1 MPTQSVLR
9 RASLFVRDME
19 RTLSFYGGTF
29 GLTPYIDRIIDLA
42 VLPDLPLGQPGR
54 GGSMRFVILK
64 GWDPLIGM
72 IGFMEPRDPPL
83 EDPHGPP
90 TRLGFNQPALV
101 LETRDIGHVAAA
113 IPRLGGRM
121 LMAPKAGRNLGD
133 AAGNFIPAQ
142 VMFASDPD
150 GHFLEVFEAL

>member
-19 RTLSFYGGTF
+19 RTLSFYGETF
-29 GLTPYIDRIIDLA
+29 GLTPYVDRIIDLA
-42 VLPDLPLGQPGR
+42 ILPDLPLGQPGR
-54 GGSMRFVILK
+54 GGSLRFVILK

-101 LETRDIGHVAAA
+101 LETRNIGHVAAA
-113 IPRLGGRM
+113 IPRLGGRV

-142 VMFASDPD
+142 VMFATDPD

>member
-19 RTLSFYGGTF
+19 RTLSFYGETF

-42 VLPDLPLGQPGR
+42 ILPDLPLGQPGR

-101 LETRDIGHVAAA
+101 LETHDIGHVAAA

>member
-19 RTLSFYGGTF
+19 RTLSFYGETF
-29 GLTPYIDRIIDLA
+29 GLTPYVDRIIDLA
-42 VLPDLPLGQPGR
+42 ILPDLPLGQPGR
-54 GGSMRFVILK
+54 GGSLRFVILK

-101 LETRDIGHVAAA
+101 LETRNIGHGAAA
-113 IPRLGGRM
+113 IPRLGGRV

-142 VMFASDPD
+142 VMFATDPD

>member
-19 RTLSFYGGTF
+19 RTLSFYGETF
-29 GLTPYIDRIIDLA
+29 GLTPYVDRIIDLA
-42 VLPDLPLGQPGR
+42 IMPDLPLGQPGR
-54 GGSMRFVILK
+54 GGSLRFVILK

-113 IPRLGGRM
+113 IPRLGGRV

-142 VMFASDPD
+142 VMFATDPD